1 MTNHQPVGF
10 GVVGVVNFSS
20 SVLQMLQT
28 GAAAADRPVRVVA
41 VVGHDPQR
49 NAEPIAALRAK
60 GIDIVA
66 TLDELLARTDIQA
79 VWLPVPIHLHRP
91 FTERALAAGKAVIC
105 EKPVAGCV
113 DDLDAMIQAQQRYNL
128 PVAIG
133 YQDICQPTTLAAKR
147 LLLAGKIGRIRS
159 ATLIGCWP
167 RADAYF
173 NRSDWP
179 GKLRVGET
187 WVLDS
192 PANNALAHYIN
203 LVLFLLGSADDRSAE
218 PLSIEA
224 ELYRVNPI
232 ENYDT
237 CGLRV
242 AMPDD
247 VSFTA
252 LLTHACERTV
262 GPIIRINGD
271 AGSLSYSAAAMVFR
285 DASGQVTQTLPRLD
299 NQAWCEHYSRR
310 IARYVRGIA
319 DDSSA
324 IATLQTSRPHLVV
337 TNGASEAA
345 VVHDVDAS
353 VVRVVTNDKGHRL
366 TTIVGIE
373 DLFEK
378 CIAKHCLPHESG
390 LASWTVPAGRADL
403 RNYASFAGAK
413 LGAGSR

>member
-1 MTNHQPVGF
+1 MTSDQPVGF
-10 GVVGVVNFSS
+10 GVVGVVNFADA
-20 SVLQMLQT
+20 VLQTLQA
-28 GAAAADRPVRVVA
+28 GSAASDRPLRVVA
-41 VVGHDPQR
+41 AVGHDPQR
-49 NAEPIAALRAK
+49 NAAPIEALRAK
-60 GIDIVA
+60 GIDVVT
-66 TLDELLARTDIQA
+66 TLDELLSRQDIEA

-91 FTERALAAGKAVIC
+91 FTERALAAGKAVVC
-105 EKPVAGCV
+105 EKPVAGSIA
-113 DDLDAMIQAQQRYNL
+113 DLDAMLAAQRRYNL

-133 YQDICQPTTLAAKR
+133 YQDLCQPATLAAKR
-147 LLLAGKIGRIRS
+147 LLHQGKIGSVRS

-179 GKLRVGET
+179 GKLRVGDT

-203 LVLFLLGSADDRSAE
+203 LVLFLLGAADDRSAE
-218 PLSIEA
+218 PLAVEA

-242 AMPDD
+242 TLRDD
-247 VSFTA
+247 VTFTV
-252 LLTHACERTV
+252 LLTHACQRTV

-271 AGSLSYSAAAMVFR
+271 QGSLSYSSAEMVFH
-285 DASGQVTQTLPRLD
+285 DASGQPTLTLPRLAG
-299 NQAWCEHYSRR
+299 QAWSEHYCRR
-310 IARYVRGIA
+310 IARYVRGVA
-319 DDSSA
+319 DDSSVV
-324 IATLQTSRPHLVV
+324 ATLQTSRPHLMVI
-337 TNGASEAA
+337 NGASEAA
-345 VVHDVDAS
+345 VVHDVDPS

-373 DLFEK
+373 ELFER
-378 CIAKHCLPHESG
+378 CAQQRCLPHESG
-390 LASWTVPAGRADL
+390 LASWTVAAGVTDL
-403 RNYASFAGAK
+403 RNYHSFAGAR